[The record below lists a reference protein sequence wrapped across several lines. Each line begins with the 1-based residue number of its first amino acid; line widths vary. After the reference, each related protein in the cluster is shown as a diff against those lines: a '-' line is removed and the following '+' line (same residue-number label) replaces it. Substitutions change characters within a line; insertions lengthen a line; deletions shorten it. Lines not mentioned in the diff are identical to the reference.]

1 MLVAVGTIM
10 SEISSITEM
19 VKWVGLGMLVL
30 AVVGFGG
37 ALIAESHVDRRR
49 AERRR
54 AEGVVHPSPRA
65 RRMKALKDRKAAL
78 EKRLE
83 YAGSDELVGRRQ
95 REQLTAERALVVAE
109 LAHMNA
115 GREGVDTA
123 KSETF
128 AGLSETERMNAR
140 RRLKRRRE
148 RLLAELES
156 GELKPGPSVRGQLFL
171 IKDEIEALEELTLKT
186 FPSSIASTSEGG
198 ALSPGEPDSESSP
211 PRRRLEFDRI
221 ASDHDQLR
229 SRWGKWHTDLGL
241 LVEFPAIH
249 DVQHEAFARRIIDA
263 HDDANDARAKA
274 EAGKEQSAAV
284 TGFSAAVDEYAA
296 ALDDGEH
303 KARLIARGPALDPVL
318 NRIMTTAETLLT
330 KIHAYQAGDSAVGWG
345 ECQTAANGLVKL
357 LKSVIGHQADAIPE
371 LEAAIARELEPAK
384 GVASQGQVTEV
395 HDLGKEER

>member
-1 MLVAVGTIM
+1 MLVAAGTII

-19 VKWVGLGMLVL
+19 VKWVGLGMLGL
-30 AVVGFGG
+30 FVVGFGG
-37 ALIAESHVDRRR
+37 AVIAESYVDRRR

-54 AEGVVHPSPRA
+54 AEGVVPPSPRA
-65 RRMKALKDRKAAL
+65 RRMKSLKDRKAAL

-83 YAGSDELVGRRQ
+83 HAGSDELVGRRQ

-128 AGLSETERMNAR
+128 AGLSQAERMNAR

-148 RLLAELES
+148 RLIVKLES
-156 GELKPGPSVRGQLFL
+156 GELKPAPSVRGQLFL
-171 IKDEIEALEELTLKT
+171 IKDEIEALEELTLRT
-186 FPSSIASTSEGG
+186 FPSNIASTSEGG

-211 PRRRLEFDRI
+211 LRRRLEFDRI

-249 DVQHEAFARRIIDA
+249 DVQHEEFARRIIDA

-303 KARLIARGPALDPVL
+303 KARLIARGPTLDPVL
-318 NRIMTTAETLLT
+318 NRIMTTAETLLA

-345 ECQTAANGLVKL
+345 ECQTAADGLVKL
-357 LKSVIGHQADAIPE
+357 LKPVIGHQADAIPE
-371 LEAAIARELEPAK
+371 LEAAIARELEPTRK
-384 GVASQGQVTEV
+384 
-395 HDLGKEER
+395 